1 VLRRWSRLE
10 AESAT
15 HFTATQLVL
24 DQRVLRA
31 VTRICPPPA
40 LQRFRCSQR
49 LRRPALLL
57 EKGLGL
63 RKLNGGSVIGSAEM
77 PAPASRRP
85 FLKRIEAAVA
95 FLLSFSLSRSLQNIL
110 RFRKALSWGRASWVV
125 DKLIFGWL
133 AVSQILLAVFSSV
146 LHTCIAGWKRRIII
160 YM

>member
-1 VLRRWSRLE
+1 MLRRWSRLE

-24 DQRVLRA
+24 DQRALRA
-31 VTRICPPPA
+31 VTRICPSPV

-49 LRRPALLL
+49 LRRPAL

-95 FLLSFSLSRSLQNIL
+95 FLLSFSLSRSLHNIL

-146 LHTCIAGWKRRIII
+146 LHTCIAGWKGRIII

>member
-1 VLRRWSRLE
+1 LSTTNPSEIPLQPAS
-10 AESAT
+10 AET
-15 HFTATQLVL
+15 
-24 DQRVLRA
+24 
-31 VTRICPPPA
+31 
-40 LQRFRCSQR
+40 CS
-49 LRRPALLL
+49 LPI

-63 RKLNGGSVIGSAEM
+63 RKLNGGSVVGSAEM
-77 PAPASRRP
+77 PTSRRP
-85 FLKRIEAAVA
+85 FLKRIDAALV

-146 LHTCIAGWKRRIII
+146 LHTCIAGWKGRIII